1 MKILCLIP
9 ARSGSKGLPDKN
21 IKMMVDKPL
30 MAWSIQ
36 QAKKTEYW
44 KRGDM
49 RIVVSTDSE
58 KYKDIGLKWGAEV
71 PFLRPKELSE
81 DDSTDLMFI
90 KHALKWFD
98 ENEKYIPDYIL
109 HLRPTQPCREK
120 GLIDDCLNK
129 FIGSEFDSLRTVI
142 PSKKTPYKMYT
153 KNENELIP
161 LFNNVSGWS
170 EPYNMGRQY
179 LPKTY
184 LHNGYV
190 DIMKSDLLKTDR
202 LSGKILA
209 YEMGERDNI
218 DIDTQKDWQNAERI
232 LYTKDYLVKTVEH
245 GQYRGS
251 YFSK

>member
-21 IKMMVDKPL
+21 IKMMVNKPL
-30 MAWSIQ
+30 MVWSIE
-36 QAKKTEYW
+36 QAKETEYY

-71 PFLRPKELSE
+71 PFLRPKELSK
-81 DDSTDLMFI
+81 DNSTDLMFL
-90 KHALKWFD
+90 KHALYWLN
-98 ENEKYIPDYIL
+98 ENEKYKPEYIL

-142 PSKKTPYKMYT
+142 PTKKTPYKMYI
-153 KNENELIP
+153 KKDDELLP
-161 LFNNVSGWS
+161 LFDNVNGIY
-170 EPYNMGRQY
+170 EPYNIGRQY

-190 DIMKSDLLKTDR
+190 DIIKSDLLRTDR

-209 YEMGERDNI
+209 YEMGESDNI
-218 DIDTQKDWQNAERI
+218 DIDTLEDWKKAERI
-232 LYTKDYLVKTVEH
+232 LYTKSV
-245 GQYRGS
+245 
-251 YFSK
+251 

>member
-9 ARSGSKGLPDKN
+9 ARSGSKGLTDKN
-21 IKMMVDKPL
+21 IKMMVGKPL
-30 MAWSIQ
+30 LAWSIQ
-36 QAKKTEYW
+36 QAKDTEYYR
-44 KRGDM
+44 KAEVNM

-58 KYKDIGLKWGAEV
+58 NYKKIAMKWGAEV

-81 DDSTDLMFI
+81 DNSTDLMFI
-90 KHALKWFD
+90 EHALKWLD
-98 ENEKYIPDYIL
+98 DNEKYKPDYIL

-161 LFNNVSGWS
+161 LFNNVSGS
-170 EPYNMGRQY
+170 QEPYNMSRQY

-190 DIMKSDLLKTDR
+190 DIIKSDLLKTGR

-209 YEMGERDNI
+209 YEMGTQDNI
-218 DIDTQKDWQNAERI
+218 DIDTLKDWKKAERI
-232 LYTKDYLVKTVEH
+232 LYNKDYLEKNGGH
-245 GQYRGS
+245 AQ
-251 YFSK
+251 

>member
-21 IKMMVDKPL
+21 IKMMVNKPL
-30 MAWSIQ
+30 LAWSID
-36 QAKKTEYW
+36 QAKNTDYYKN
-44 KRGDM
+44 GLM

-58 KYKDIGLKWGAEV
+58 KYRDIALKYGAEV
-71 PFLRPKELSE
+71 PFLRPESISG

-90 KHALKWFD
+90 KHALEWFNNNTD
-98 ENEKYIPDYIL
+98 YNPEYIL
-109 HLRPTQPCREK
+109 QLRPTQPCREE
-120 GLIDDCLNK
+120 GLIDDCFNK
-129 FIGSEFDSLRTVI
+129 FIGSGYDSLRTVI
-142 PSKKTPYKMYT
+142 PTGKPPYKMYT

-161 LFNNVSGWS
+161 LFNNVNGLL

-190 DIMKSDLLKTDR
+190 DIIKSDLLKTDR

-209 YEMGERDNI
+209 YEMRERDNI
-218 DIDTQKDWQNAERI
+218 DIDTIKDWTNAERI
-232 LYTKDYLVKTVEH
+232 LYTKDYLEKNGGH
-245 GQYRGS
+245 AQ
-251 YFSK
+251 

>member
-21 IKMMVDKPL
+21 IKIMIDKPL
-30 MAWSIQ
+30 MAWSIE
-36 QAKKTEYW
+36 QAKNTEYY

-49 RIVVSTDSE
+49 KIVVSTDSK
-58 KYKDIGLKWGAEV
+58 KYKDIGLKWGAQV
-71 PFLRPKELSE
+71 PFLRPKELSK
-81 DDSTDLMFI
+81 DNSTDLMFI
-90 KHALKWFD
+90 KHALLWLN
-98 ENEKYIPDYIL
+98 ENEKYKPDYIL

-129 FIGSEFDSLRTVI
+129 FIGRNFDSLRTVI
-142 PSKKTPYKMYT
+142 PTEKTPYKMYM

-161 LFNNVSGWS
+161 LFNNVNGIC
-170 EPYNMGRQY
+170 EPYNIGRQY

-190 DIMKSDLLKTDR
+190 DIIKSDLLKTGR

-209 YEMGERDNI
+209 YEMRECDNI
-218 DIDTQKDWQNAERI
+218 DIDTEEDWDKARNK
-232 LYTKDYLVKTVEH
+232 LL
-245 GQYRGS
+245 
-251 YFSK
+251 

>member
-21 IKMMVDKPL
+21 IKMMVNKPL
-30 MAWSIQ
+30 MVWSIE
-36 QAKKTEYW
+36 QAKETEYY

-71 PFLRPKELSE
+71 PFLRPKELSK
-81 DDSTDLMFI
+81 DNSTDLMFL
-90 KHALKWFD
+90 KHALYWLN
-98 ENEKYIPDYIL
+98 ENEKYKPEYIL

-142 PSKKTPYKMYT
+142 PTKKTPYKMYI
-153 KNENELIP
+153 KKDDELLP
-161 LFNNVSGWS
+161 LFDNVNGIY
-170 EPYNMGRQY
+170 EPYNIGRQY

-190 DIMKSDLLKTDR
+190 DIIKSDLLRTDR

-209 YEMGERDNI
+209 YEMGESDNI
-218 DIDTQKDWQNAERI
+218 DIDTEEDWDKARNK
-232 LYTKDYLVKTVEH
+232 LL
-245 GQYRGS
+245 
-251 YFSK
+251 

>member
-21 IKMMVDKPL
+21 IKIMIDKPL
-30 MAWSIQ
+30 MAWSIE
-36 QAKKTEYW
+36 QAKNTEYY

-71 PFLRPKELSE
+71 PFLRPKELSK
-81 DDSTDLMFI
+81 DNSTDLMFI
-90 KHALKWFD
+90 KHALDWLN
-98 ENEKYIPDYIL
+98 ENEKYKPDYIL
-109 HLRPTQPCREK
+109 HLRPTQPCRKK

-129 FIGSEFDSLRTVI
+129 FIGRNFDSLRTVI
-142 PSKKTPYKMYT
+142 PTEKTPYKMYM

-161 LFNNVSGWS
+161 LFNNVNGIC
-170 EPYNMGRQY
+170 EPYNIGRQY

-190 DIMKSDLLKTDR
+190 DIIKSDLLKTGR

-209 YEMGERDNI
+209 YEMRECDNI
-218 DIDTQKDWQNAERI
+218 DIDTEEDWDKARNK
-232 LYTKDYLVKTVEH
+232 LL
-245 GQYRGS
+245 
-251 YFSK
+251 

>member
-21 IKMMVDKPL
+21 IKIMIDKPL
-30 MAWSIQ
+30 MAWSIE
-36 QAKKTEYW
+36 QAKNTEYY

-49 RIVVSTDSE
+49 KIVVSTDSK

-71 PFLRPKELSE
+71 PFLRPKELSK
-81 DDSTDLMFI
+81 DNSTDLMFI
-90 KHALKWFD
+90 KHALDWLN
-98 ENEKYIPDYIL
+98 ENEKYKPDYIL
-109 HLRPTQPCREK
+109 HLRPTQPCRKE

-129 FIGSEFDSLRTVI
+129 FIGRNFDSLRTVI
-142 PSKKTPYKMYT
+142 PTEKTPYKMYM

-161 LFNNVSGWS
+161 LFNNVNGIC
-170 EPYNMGRQY
+170 EPYNIGRQY

-190 DIMKSDLLKTDR
+190 DIIKSDLLKTGR

-209 YEMGERDNI
+209 YEMRECDNI
-218 DIDTQKDWQNAERI
+218 DIDTEEDWEKARNK
-232 LYTKDYLVKTVEH
+232 LL
-245 GQYRGS
+245 
-251 YFSK
+251 